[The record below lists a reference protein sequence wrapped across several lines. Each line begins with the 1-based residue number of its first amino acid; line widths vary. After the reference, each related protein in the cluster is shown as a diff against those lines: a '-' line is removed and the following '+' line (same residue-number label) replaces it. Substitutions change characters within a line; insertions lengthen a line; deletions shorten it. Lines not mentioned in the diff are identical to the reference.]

1 MRILTTSFGTL
12 GDHVPT
18 LALSVALRNSGH
30 EVAAA
35 VGEAALPLY
44 GHERIPARGSGSG
57 LSPEVVQQH
66 PWLFDYRASFVPDR
80 AKMSADIEDMPRNYR
95 ELARLAREFRPDVL
109 IAGAG
114 QRAARFVSEDQRIP
128 WVSLC
133 THRALFRAIKLRH
146 ETHAPRV
153 ILACSPVFDDTP
165 IDEQIVVTGFVYY
178 DSAAQPG
185 WSKPSPA
192 LEQFVAEGHSDG
204 FLLLL
209 PGSLP
214 HAHRAEFLRHH
225 VEAAREMGRRIVVQR
240 GWAGLGP
247 ELLPTA
253 CDHVFFADALPHD
266 WLLARAAAVIC
277 PGRIGVVAGALRAG
291 CPILVEPRTR
301 DGFNHARR
309 LRTLGVGVALD
320 SSALSQVG
328 IRRILEEKL
337 LLPAVRERAARLA
350 ALIAAEAGVTA
361 AVAAIERWMK
371 QG

>member
-1 MRILTTSFGTL
+1 
-12 GDHVPT
+12 
-18 LALSVALRNSGH
+18 
-30 EVAAA
+30 
-35 VGEAALPLY
+35 
-44 GHERIPARGSGSG
+44 
-57 LSPEVVQQH
+57 
-66 PWLFDYRASFVPDR
+66 
-80 AKMSADIEDMPRNYR
+80 
-95 ELARLAREFRPDVL
+95 
-109 IAGAG
+109 
-114 QRAARFVSEDQRIP
+114 
-128 WVSLC
+128 
-133 THRALFRAIKLRH
+133 
-146 ETHAPRV
+146 
-153 ILACSPVFDDTP
+153 
-165 IDEQIVVTGFVYY
+165 
-178 DSAAQPG
+178 
-185 WSKPSPA
+185 
-192 LEQFVAEGHSDG
+192 
-204 FLLLL
+204 
-209 PGSLP
+209 
-214 HAHRAEFLRHH
+214 
-225 VEAAREMGRRIVVQR
+225 MGRRIVVQR